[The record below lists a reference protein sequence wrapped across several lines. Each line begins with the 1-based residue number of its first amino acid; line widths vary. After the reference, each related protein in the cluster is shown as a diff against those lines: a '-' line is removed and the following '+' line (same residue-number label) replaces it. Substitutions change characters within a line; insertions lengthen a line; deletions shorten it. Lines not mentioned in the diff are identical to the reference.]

1 MTDSNPIS
9 SATRRWLP
17 RALLAVLKCTDETTS
32 HSTKHDKAVQVAG
45 YVFVVRL
52 LPPLR
57 LGSGQA
63 CFTFKIELELL
74 SGKKRSFGL
83 PSPLVGE
90 GLRERG

>member
-1 MTDSNPIS
+1 MQHIMRD
-9 SATRRWLP
+9 AT
-17 RALLAVLKCTDETTS
+17 LAVLKCT
-32 HSTKHDKAVQVAG
+32 
-45 YVFVVRL
+45 VFVVRL

-63 CFTFKIELELL
+63 CFTFEIELELL

-83 PSPLVGE
+83 PSPSPLVGE